1 MDIPLN
7 MSKTEFLASE
17 GKSRAHPT
25 KKQRSSPNY
34 GRTQEGHFHQGNAE
48 GKWLSAQQ
56 HKPVPRVTPADARLQ
71 AKWPKV
77 CEVVAL
83 PQTAAVKY
91 LGMMFQADLSR
102 QPAEAKV
109 KKLFEQFCRV
119 ALSIPKSKPWNLQE
133 LKAYVQEHVYSR
145 MEYQCTSYPLDEIFM
160 RELDTYLGQVLSAIL
175 AHNKISAGNF
185 SATAALTYLGL
196 PLPSDRAKTAFAS
209 QTVVMLRRADIHGQ
223 LARARFTSHRR
234 GTSSATRKTIAQ

>member
-1 MDIPLN
+1 
-7 MSKTEFLASE
+7 
-17 GKSRAHPT
+17 
-25 KKQRSSPNY
+25 
-34 GRTQEGHFHQGNAE
+34 
-48 GKWLSAQQ
+48 
-56 HKPVPRVTPADARLQ
+56 
-71 AKWPKV
+71 
-77 CEVVAL
+77 
-83 PQTAAVKY
+83 
-91 LGMMFQADLSR
+91 MMFQADLSR
-102 QPAEAKV
+102 QPAEAKL
-109 KKLFEQFCRV
+109 KQLCERFCKV

-209 QTVVMLRRADIHGQ
+209 RPSRCCDEQTSTANW
-223 LARARFTSHRR
+223 RARGSTSHRR
-234 GTSSATRKTIAQ
+234 GTSSATRKTIVQSWPTASSTH